1 MKVLAIIP
9 ARGGSKGI
17 PGKNLRPVGGRPLV
31 EHVIKAA
38 REARRVGRVVVSTD
52 APDIG
57 AVAMAAGAEV
67 VWRPAD
73 ISGDL
78 ASSEAALLH
87 VLDTLRETE
96 SFVPDV
102 VVFLQCT
109 SPLTQPEDIDAT
121 IEAMER
127 EAADCALTVA
137 PFHHF
142 LWRTDPKEGAVGINH
157 DKTRRPMRQQREG
170 QFMETG
176 AVYVM
181 RAAGLLAHRH
191 RFFGRVA
198 LAVTPL
204 ERSMEIDE
212 PADLAVADMRLR
224 MRDRAAQC
232 AGLLASARAL
242 VMDFDGI
249 LTDNFVYVDQV
260 GGEAVRCS
268 RSDGWGIGKLRQ
280 AGLAVT
286 VISTET
292 NPVVQARC
300 RKLGIS
306 CATGASNKVEAL
318 LNWCGTQGVTPQDVV
333 FLGHD
338 ENDLDCL
345 RIVGCAAVPADAH
358 PAARA
363 LAHIVLSQAGGR
375 GAVRELCDRILEQ
388 AKVVG
393 GTLPAER

>member
-142 LWRTDPKEGAVGINH
+142 LWRTDPKRAPWASIM
-157 DKTRRPMRQQREG
+157 TRRVG
-170 QFMETG
+170 
-176 AVYVM
+176 
-181 RAAGLLAHRH
+181 
-191 RFFGRVA
+191 
-198 LAVTPL
+198 
-204 ERSMEIDE
+204 
-212 PADLAVADMRLR
+212 
-224 MRDRAAQC
+224 QC
-232 AGLLASARAL
+232 ANRGKVNSWRPGPCTSCARR
-242 VMDFDGI
+242 DCWRI
-249 LTDNFVYVDQV
+249 
-260 GGEAVRCS
+260 
-268 RSDGWGIGKLRQ
+268 GIGF
-280 AGLAVT
+280 
-286 VISTET
+286 S
-292 NPVVQARC
+292 
-300 RKLGIS
+300 
-306 CATGASNKVEAL
+306 
-318 LNWCGTQGVTPQDVV
+318 
-333 FLGHD
+333 
-338 ENDLDCL
+338 
-345 RIVGCAAVPADAH
+345 
-358 PAARA
+358 
-363 LAHIVLSQAGGR
+363 GG
-375 GAVRELCDRILEQ
+375 
-388 AKVVG
+388 
-393 GTLPAER
+393 